1 MCACELRRPKKH
13 FVCVNYRLRLPF
25 LVIESLQSVGGT
37 CGYNYITGGVL
48 FKAKGLFGLKNRPLH
63 SASVNKT
70 KSNGTAVKEKQCE
83 QTHGFSGL
91 QFSC

>member
-1 MCACELRRPKKH
+1 MHVNFAVLRNIL
-13 FVCVNYRLRLPF
+13 FVLIIVLGYLFWSLNR
-25 LVIESLQSVGGT
+25 LQSVGGT

-91 QFSC
+91 QFSR